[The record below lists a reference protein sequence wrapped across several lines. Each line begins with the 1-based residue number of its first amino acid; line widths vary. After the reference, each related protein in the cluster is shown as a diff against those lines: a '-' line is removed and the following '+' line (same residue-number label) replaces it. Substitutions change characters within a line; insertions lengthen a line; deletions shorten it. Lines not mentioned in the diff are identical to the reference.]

1 MEATMRKLS
10 IVPIALL
17 AALAMAGPAAANET
31 VRWTD
36 SQDIANTY
44 SCGVV
49 EDSVATIQ
57 GTAYFAADGSW
68 IKDILRFT
76 YDASFTDP
84 ASGHT
89 VAFKTRQVVEATP
102 ETVTFRAQG
111 LFVRAPGQGAVLLDV
126 GRLVIDP
133 ADGSTVFASANALG
147 FDDPSVPARMDA
159 AICSLF

>member
-1 MEATMRKLS
+1 MRRLS
-10 IVPIALL
+10 FVPIALL
-17 AALAMAGPAAANET
+17 AILAMAGPAAALET

-36 SQDIANTY
+36 SEDIAGTY

-49 EDSVATIQ
+49 EDTIATIQ
-57 GTAYFAADGSW
+57 GTAYFAPDGTW

-84 ASGHT
+84 ASGQT
-89 VAFKTRQVVEATP
+89 VAFKTRQVVEASP
-102 ETVTFRAQG
+102 EAVTLRAQG
-111 LFVRAPGQGAVLLDV
+111 LFVRAPGKGAVLLDV

-133 ADGSTVFASANALG
+133 ADGSTIFASANSLA